1 MYNYTIKK
9 TDNYEVLL
17 KPNEFYT
24 TEKLPSGLYYPGR
37 AVDDYL
43 VNFEYNF
50 KANEKKTLEYNYN
63 IIAEMS
69 GTVETNYG
77 KDKEVWTRTFTI
89 LENKSENTDENSFV
103 VNEQAVI
110 DYDYY
115 NNLARSYEET
125 YGIDINSVLKVKFNM
140 NVPELK
146 LEDCIELDIDI
157 TNNVTN
163 LQENYEKTT
172 TNIVPEVTQ
181 ETDKSQVAILIISS
195 LMVLFAIIY
204 GVMWLK
210 REKTS
215 DGKYKNKVKHV
226 LKYYDDIIAVVEDE
240 PNLEG
245 LKAMKISNLDDLVK
259 IAEQSRRN
267 IIFYETIKNKKSNLY
282 VIVDGY
288 CYIYSIT

>member
-146 LEDCIELDIDI
+146 LEDYIELDIDI

-172 TNIVPEVTQ
+172 TTNIAPEVTQ
-181 ETDKSQVAILIISS
+181 ETDKSQVTIFIC
-195 LMVLFAIIY
+195 Y
-204 GVMWLK
+204 
-210 REKTS
+210 
-215 DGKYKNKVKHV
+215 
-226 LKYYDDIIAVVEDE
+226 
-240 PNLEG
+240 NLW
-245 LKAMKISNLDDLVK
+245 S
-259 IAEQSRRN
+259 
-267 IIFYETIKNKKSNLY
+267 Y
-282 VIVDGY
+282 VA
-288 CYIYSIT
+288 